1 MIPPPHMN
9 PAVHR
14 RNVAERDLRFAEAH
28 ARTRVSD
35 LDRAYWTGRAEQ
47 ARETYG
53 RMLDVT
59 ELRPSAPAGRREAT

>member
-1 MIPPPHMN
+1 MD

-47 ARETYG
+47 AREAYERT
-53 RMLDVT
+53 LDVT
-59 ELRPSAPAGRREAT
+59 GTEPQESR